1 VNLLKLH
8 KYLCVLTGDDPDEI
22 SSSGSED
29 NADIQSSDVEFNGT
43 QPSLIFIVINHYA
56 IMIINHYAI
65 NPFNGP
71 FSGTT
76 QVSWYQKGTS
86 NTNSNV
92 VRICDNFRQIQQIYR
107 LVYIE
112 FGISVHC
119 IKLSFVIHHRPSFRT
134 GVNKCTLYSYFLM
147 SV

>member
-1 VNLLKLH
+1 M
-8 KYLCVLTGDDPDEI
+8 CVSVCEFAEASQVCVFTGDDPDEI

-29 NADIQSSDVEFNGT
+29 NADIQSSDVEFKGM

-76 QVSWYQKGTS
+76 RVSRYQKGTS
-86 NTNSNV
+86 NANSNV
-92 VRICDNFRQIQQIYR
+92 VRICDNFP
-107 LVYIE
+107 
-112 FGISVHC
+112 SVF
-119 IKLSFVIHHRPSFRT
+119 SHRSKQ
-134 GVNKCTLYSYFLM
+134 VHIA
-147 SV
+147 